1 MRIRKSNAPRTRRR
15 GYFGEFG
22 GQYVPELLMAALNEL
37 EKAYLFYRRD
47 RGFRGRVDACL
58 KEYAGRPSALY
69 YARRLTQAA
78 GGAQI
83 YLKREDL
90 LHTGAHKINNT
101 VGQILLAYAMNKKR
115 IIAETGAGQHGVA
128 SAAVCAMLGLECS
141 VYMGVED
148 MRRQKTNVHRMQLL
162 GARVIPV
169 KTGSQTLKDAI
180 NEAIRDWVA
189 HVRDTHYCIGSAVG
203 PHPYPVMVRDFQ
215 SVIGREVKVQIRKR
229 TGRLPDVL
237 VACVGGGSNAIGL
250 FYPFLKDPVRLVGVE
265 AGGLGIRTRWHAAT
279 LGRGRPG
286 ILHGARTYLLQDKEG
301 QVQSTHSI
309 SAGLDYPA
317 VGPEHAYFKE
327 TGRVEY
333 VTASDREAVDT
344 FKLLSRSEGII
355 PALESAHAVAHAV
368 KIAGRLGRNRTIVVN
383 LSGRGDKDLE
393 IVREAR

>member
-1 MRIRKSNAPRTRRR
+1 MRIRKSDTRRTRRR

-22 GQYVPELLMAALNEL
+22 GQYVPESLMTALNEL
-37 EKAYLFYRRD
+37 EKAFSFYRRD
-47 RGFRGRVDACL
+47 PGFKSRLETCW

-69 YARRLTQAA
+69 YARRLSRAA
-78 GGAQI
+78 GDAQI

-101 VGQILLAYAMNKKR
+101 IGQVLLAQAMGKER

-128 SAAVCAMLGLECS
+128 TAAVCAMLGLECS

-148 MRRQKTNVHRMQLL
+148 MRRQKANVHRMQLL
-162 GARVIPV
+162 GAKVIPV

-180 NEAIRDWVA
+180 NEAIRDWAA
-189 HVRDTHYCIGSAVG
+189 HIRDTHYCIGSAVG
-203 PHPYPVMVRDFQ
+203 PHPYPMMVREFQ
-215 SVIGREVKVQIRKR
+215 SVIGRETRTQVRKR

-250 FYPFLKDPVRLVGVE
+250 FYPFLRDPVRLVGVE
-265 AGGLGIRTRWHAAT
+265 AGGMGIRTRRHAAT
-279 LGRGRPG
+279 LSCGQPG
-286 ILHGARTYLLQDKEG
+286 TLHGARTYLLQDKQG
-301 QVQSTHSI
+301 QVRSTHSI

-317 VGPEHAYFKE
+317 VGPEHAYLKV

-333 VTASDREAVDT
+333 VTASDREAVNG
-344 FKLLSRSEGII
+344 FKLLSVTEGII

-368 KIAGRLGRNRTIVVN
+368 KIARLLGRDRVIVVN

>member
-1 MRIRKSNAPRTRRR
+1 
-15 GYFGEFG
+15 
-22 GQYVPELLMAALNEL
+22 
-37 EKAYLFYRRD
+37 
-47 RGFRGRVDACL
+47 
-58 KEYAGRPSALY
+58 
-69 YARRLTQAA
+69 
-78 GGAQI
+78 
-83 YLKREDL
+83 
-90 LHTGAHKINNT
+90 
-101 VGQILLAYAMNKKR
+101 
-115 IIAETGAGQHGVA
+115 
-128 SAAVCAMLGLECS
+128 
-141 VYMGVED
+141 
-148 MRRQKTNVHRMQLL
+148 
-162 GARVIPV
+162 
-169 KTGSQTLKDAI
+169 
-180 NEAIRDWVA
+180 
-189 HVRDTHYCIGSAVG
+189 
-203 PHPYPVMVRDFQ
+203 MVRDFQ
-215 SVIGREVKVQIRKR
+215 SVIGREAKVQIRKR

-265 AGGLGIRTRWHAAT
+265 AGGLGIRTRRHAAT

-301 QVQSTHSI
+301 QVQPTHSI

-333 VTASDREAVDT
+333 VTASDREAVDA